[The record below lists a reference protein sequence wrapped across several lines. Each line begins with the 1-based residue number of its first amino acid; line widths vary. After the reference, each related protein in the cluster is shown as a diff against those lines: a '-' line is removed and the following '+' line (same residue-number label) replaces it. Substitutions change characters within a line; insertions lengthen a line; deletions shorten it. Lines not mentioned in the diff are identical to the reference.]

1 MPLYEL
7 GVILDASLDDEQRS
21 AFLGELKELLA
32 KEGATIAKE
41 DVWGKRILAYMIKHK
56 REGYYVFWQYDAPGT
71 VVKPLEYRLRL
82 SDQVLRFLNLN
93 LDREMQRARK
103 MAKVRAEQKA
113 AKRAAKERAEAA
125 AVATA
130 PRTGEEA

>member
-7 GVILDASLDDEQRS
+7 GVIINATLEDEERN
-21 AFLGELKELLA
+21 AFLGELKDLLA
-32 KEGATIAKE
+32 KEGASLVKE
-41 DVWGKRILAYMIKHK
+41 DVWGKRNLAYSINHQ
-56 REGYYVFWQYDAPGT
+56 REGFYVFWQYEGPGT
-71 VVKPLEYRLRL
+71 VVKPLEYKLRL
-82 SDQVLRFLNLN
+82 SDQVLRYLNLN

-125 AVATA
+125 AAGV
-130 PRTGEEA
+130 PGEA